1 MSIFMQDQRV
11 WNRVNPHTWEY
22 NYPFAGDKSFK
33 SNTYFEE
40 RGNGGY
46 RGQPPYLNTP
56 VPAARVRLVKYK
68 VWAIDMPNTYVGW
81 HTVTTVDS
89 YEEATGVAQ
98 LMVAMEEGKK

>member
-11 WNRVNPHTWEY
+11 WNRVDPRTWEY
-22 NYPFAGDKSFK
+22 NYAFAGDKSFK
-33 SNTYFEE
+33 PNTYFEE
-40 RGNGGY
+40 RGNGGFQNW
-46 RGQPPYLNTP
+46 RPYN
-56 VPAARVRLVKYK
+56 VDAAARVRLVRYK

-81 HTVTTVDS
+81 HTVTTVSS